1 MCHFYRYQDHEPIMN
16 NCKECYVIPEEL
28 LQMLVD
34 RMLVLSDDR
43 KEARKRIK
51 TFLERRRTAQGHQA
65 MVTQ

>member
-1 MCHFYRYQDHEPIMN
+1 MN
-16 NCKECYVIPEEL
+16 NCEECYIIPEEL